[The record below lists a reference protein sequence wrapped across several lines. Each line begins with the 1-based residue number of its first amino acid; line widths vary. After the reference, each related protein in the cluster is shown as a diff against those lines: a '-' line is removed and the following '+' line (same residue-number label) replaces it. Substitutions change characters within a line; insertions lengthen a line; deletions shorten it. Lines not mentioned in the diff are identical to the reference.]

1 MIRANA
7 KFIIY
12 PGGAFDA
19 AAQKKKITIV
29 HQALDSQITKD
40 TTPYV
45 PFKTG
50 VLSGSPLR
58 GKRGVGEIV
67 YDTPYA
73 RRLYY
78 GTKFNFNRTF
88 HPQAGSKW
96 LLRAKAV
103 WMKQWTQI
111 VARLLGGQTR

>member
-7 KFIIY
+7 KFIKY

-19 AAQKKKITIV
+19 AARKNKITIV
-29 HQALDSQITKD
+29 HQALDSQIIKD
-40 TTPYV
+40 TGPYV

-58 GKRGVGEIV
+58 NKRGAGEIV

-78 GTKFNFNRTF
+78 GVKYNFNRTF
-88 HPQAGSKW
+88 HPQAGAKW
-96 LLRAKAV
+96 LERAKAV

-111 VARLLGGQTR
+111 VARLLNGRAI